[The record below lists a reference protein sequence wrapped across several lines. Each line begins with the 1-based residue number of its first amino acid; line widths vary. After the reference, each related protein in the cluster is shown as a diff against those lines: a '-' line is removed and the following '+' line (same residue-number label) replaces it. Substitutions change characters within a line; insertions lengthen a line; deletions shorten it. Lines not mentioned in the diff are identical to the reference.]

1 MSAAGTD
8 LQRVLATFLPRYRHE
23 HALHPRQRQVCA
35 HIRDCRTAALG
46 GLVEGCERCEYQ
58 SPPRF
63 NSCRD
68 RHCPKCQGRAAAQ
81 WGERQRERLLPVTY
95 YHLVFTVP
103 DALNP
108 WGQLCPRVLYTQLF
122 ASAWA
127 TLSAFAANPRRL
139 GGQLGATL
147 VLHTWGRTL
156 IQHVHLHCLVP
167 GGVLTA
173 AGEWCPAKG
182 AYLFPVRALSRRF
195 RGHFVAG
202 LRRRQRAGE
211 LERLDPE
218 AVDGM
223 LDALMATDWVVYA
236 KSCLGHTESVVAY
249 LARYTHRTALSD
261 QRLIGIEGERVG
273 LRYTDHRDGQRKALW
288 LDATELIRRFLL
300 HVLPK
305 GLMRIRHYGFLANRC
320 RSERLRQIRD
330 ALARSAEDPGNHPG
344 GDDAGQSP
352 QAPSPASQAPRCP
365 RCRSGRLRLIVLA
378 PVRIEGG

>member
-108 WGQLCPRVLYTQLF
+108 WVQLCPRVLYAQLF

-223 LDALMATDWVVYA
+223 LDALMASDWVVY
-236 KSCLGHTESVVAY
+236 C
-249 LARYTHRTALSD
+249 
-261 QRLIGIEGERVG
+261 
-273 LRYTDHRDGQRKALW
+273 
-288 LDATELIRRFLL
+288 
-300 HVLPK
+300 
-305 GLMRIRHYGFLANRC
+305 
-320 RSERLRQIRD
+320 
-330 ALARSAEDPGNHPG
+330 
-344 GDDAGQSP
+344 
-352 QAPSPASQAPRCP
+352 PSPASATPSPWSPTSPATPTAPRSATSASSVSRASAWAFATPTTATANAKPCGSTPPSSSAASCCTCSP
-365 RCRSGRLRLIVLA
+365 RA
-378 PVRIEGG
+378 